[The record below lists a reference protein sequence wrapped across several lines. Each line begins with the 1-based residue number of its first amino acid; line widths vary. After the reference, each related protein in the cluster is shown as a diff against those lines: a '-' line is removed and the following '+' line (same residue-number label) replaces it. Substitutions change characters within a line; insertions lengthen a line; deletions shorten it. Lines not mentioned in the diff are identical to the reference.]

1 MKVLLLYLF
10 TLLSI
15 VPQKSQHLGSWR
27 DWLSFSFH
35 LPSLPRFWVNSCFS
49 FDVLW
54 IQWIIFSVRDVINC
68 LWWIWMSTLRHVAAQ
83 VMFKGWC
90 DTCFIV
96 NALLHFLVCLLLP
109 MITFCFVFI
118 FFYFLT
124 HCSPV
129 TFILAGLLNSTAILS
144 TRPFFVLFPCPI
156 RPLNLR

>member
-96 NALLHFLVCLLLP
+96 NALLHFLVTLPSLPVVAYDYFFFCFHFFLLSYALLP
-109 MITFCFVFI
+109 CYFYISGLIELDSYFVNQTF
-118 FFYFLT
+118 L
-124 HCSPV
+124 PV
-129 TFILAGLLNSTAILS
+129 ISLS
-144 TRPFFVLFPCPI
+144 
-156 RPLNLR
+156 N